1 VALRWDAR
9 TGAYSKLTDGE
20 DPALRGQ
27 VMALLEADTFEAL
40 DRAMLTILRRV
51 P

>member
-1 VALRWDAR
+1 MVLRWDAR
-9 TGAYSKLTDGE
+9 TGAYAQMTERE

-27 VMALLEADTFEAL
+27 VMALLDEDTFEAL
-40 DRAMLTILRRV
+40 DSAMLSILRRA